1 MGLVKVSRTDFS
13 EASSLSGSLSLYTA
27 NALDRI
33 EPHSY
38 NDRSLIL
45 QGIIRCEPK
54 GILMAKKFVRAVF
67 PGSFDPITNGH
78 LDVIQRGTKLFDELI
93 IAVGRSPV
101 KNQLFT
107 PEERIEMIAELITDM
122 PGLSVE
128 SFDGLTVEYAAEIK
142 ADVIL
147 RGLRSLTDVQYEFQ
161 LAMTNRAVAGIE
173 TIFIM
178 TSEQF
183 GFTSSTLIREVA
195 SLGGNLSNLVPKNVY
210 DRIQQRFDRKK

>member
-1 MGLVKVSRTDFS
+1 M
-13 EASSLSGSLSLYTA
+13 
-27 NALDRI
+27 I
-33 EPHSY
+33 
-38 NDRSLIL
+38 
-45 QGIIRCEPK
+45 
-54 GILMAKKFVRAVF
+54 KKKVRAIF

-78 LDVIQRGTKLFDELI
+78 LDVIERGIKLFDELI

-107 PEERIEMIAELITDM
+107 PEERVEMISELISQEKM
-122 PGLSVE
+122 PGVSVE
-128 SFDGLTVEYAAEIK
+128 SFEGLTVEYAARKK

-178 TSEQF
+178 TSEQY
-183 GFTSSTLIREVA
+183 GFTSSTLIREIA
-195 SLGGNLSNLVPKNVY
+195 SLGGDLSNLIPKS
-210 DRIQQRFDRKK
+210 IQEHLRHRLRK

>member
-1 MGLVKVSRTDFS
+1 M
-13 EASSLSGSLSLYTA
+13 
-27 NALDRI
+27 
-33 EPHSY
+33 
-38 NDRSLIL
+38 
-45 QGIIRCEPK
+45 
-54 GILMAKKFVRAVF
+54 MAHKFVRAVF

-78 LDVIQRGTKLFDELI
+78 LDVINRGIKLFDELI

-107 PEERIEMIAELITDM
+107 PRERVEMIAELVTDI
-122 PGLSVE
+122 PGVSVE
-128 SFDGLTVEYAAEIK
+128 SFDGLTVEYAAKKK

-173 TIFIM
+173 TIFVM
-178 TSEQF
+178 TSEQY

-195 SLGGNLSNLVPKNVY
+195 TLGGDLSNLIPESVRN
-210 DRIQQRFDRKK
+210 RIRQRLKKVALDS

>member
-1 MGLVKVSRTDFS
+1 M
-13 EASSLSGSLSLYTA
+13 
-27 NALDRI
+27 
-33 EPHSY
+33 
-38 NDRSLIL
+38 
-45 QGIIRCEPK
+45 Q
-54 GILMAKKFVRAVF
+54 KKFVRAIF

-78 LDVIQRGTKLFDELI
+78 LDVVRRGIRLFDELI
-93 IAVGRSPV
+93 IAVGRSPI

-107 PEERIEMIAELITDM
+107 PEERVEMISELIAEM
-122 PGLSVE
+122 PRVIVE
-128 SFDGLTVEYAAEIK
+128 SFEGLTVEYAAKRE

-178 TSEQF
+178 TSEQY

-195 SLGGNLSNLVPKNVY
+195 SLGGDLSNLIPANVHK
-210 DRIQQRFDRKK
+210 RLEGRFSRLKAQTD

>member
-1 MGLVKVSRTDFS
+1 MGR
-13 EASSLSGSLSLYTA
+13 
-27 NALDRI
+27 
-33 EPHSY
+33 
-38 NDRSLIL
+38 
-45 QGIIRCEPK
+45 
-54 GILMAKKFVRAVF
+54 KFVRAIF

-78 LDVIQRGTKLFDELI
+78 LDVINRAIKLFDELI

-107 PEERIEMIAELITDM
+107 PEERVQMIAELIADM
-122 PGLSVE
+122 PGVSVE
-128 SFDGLTVEYAAEIK
+128 SFDGLTVEYAKKKK

-173 TIFIM
+173 TVFVM

-195 SLGGNLSNLVPKNVY
+195 SLGGNLENLIPKNVH
-210 DRIQQRFDRKK
+210 QRLQKRLKNRRS

>member
-1 MGLVKVSRTDFS
+1 M
-13 EASSLSGSLSLYTA
+13 
-27 NALDRI
+27 
-33 EPHSY
+33 
-38 NDRSLIL
+38 
-45 QGIIRCEPK
+45 
-54 GILMAKKFVRAVF
+54 MAKKHVRAIF
-67 PGSFDPITNGH
+67 PGSFDPLTNGH
-78 LDVIQRGTKLFDELI
+78 LDVIERGMKLFDELI
-93 IAVGRSPV
+93 VAVGRSPV

-107 PEERIEMIAELITDM
+107 PEERVGMIAELLDEKHL
-122 PGLSVE
+122 PGVSVE
-128 SFDGLTVEYAAEIK
+128 SFEGLTVKYAAQKK

-195 SLGGNLSNLVPKNVY
+195 SLGGDLSNLIPKNIFEHVKEKSG
-210 DRIQQRFDRKK
+210 DLRS

>member
-1 MGLVKVSRTDFS
+1 M
-13 EASSLSGSLSLYTA
+13 
-27 NALDRI
+27 
-33 EPHSY
+33 
-38 NDRSLIL
+38 
-45 QGIIRCEPK
+45 
-54 GILMAKKFVRAVF
+54 MARKFVRAVF

-78 LDVIQRGTKLFDELI
+78 LDVINRGIKLFDELI

-107 PEERIEMIAELITDM
+107 PRERVEMITELVADM
-122 PGLSVE
+122 PGVSVE
-128 SFDGLTVEYAAEIK
+128 SFDGLTVEYAAKKE

-173 TIFIM
+173 TIFVM
-178 TSEQF
+178 TSEQY

-195 SLGGNLSNLVPKNVY
+195 SLGGDLSNLIPESVRN
-210 DRIQQRFDRKK
+210 RIQQRMKKVARDT